1 MKKLIVFI
9 AIVFAMV
16 SVFAQ
21 QSESEEKVLTLKE
34 CNALCQQ
41 KAATELQN
49 KVGAAMTNPDPKVV
63 ANEIATAVM
72 KYQQVLSVNILTKAN
87 DVAASLY
94 FKKGQVNDM
103 IAKFKT
109 AMDEELGKIKA
120 DITTLQKDVKT
131 QGETLGAVVIVT
143 NQNTADIATMKPAVA
158 KNAADIE
165 KMTKELRQIYGYF
178 DFGFMTGLNKGLA
191 EMSLGAGIGIPFRY
205 FTVEGGISGGIDLTS
220 NNLTTA
226 ITAGM
231 IFPLKD
237 WGDKGEISFLFNGMF
252 YSIIKLPEDN
262 VNDKLL
268 GMAYYGGGNIG
279 VRHVLPVGEK
289 KVGLFFQG
297 ELDAMYGEGRDRT
310 ATGWKRTLEP
320 LVTVKLIFGVLF

>member
-21 QSESEEKVLTLKE
+21 AEEKITLKE
-34 CNALCQQ
+34 CSDLC
-41 KAATELQN
+41 KKAAATELEQ
-49 KVGAAMTNPDPKVV
+49 KVASAVTNPDPQK
-63 ANEIATAVM
+63 AAKEIATAVM
-72 KYQQVLSVNILTKAN
+72 KYQQVLSVNIIMKAN

-120 DITTLQKDVKT
+120 DITTLQKDVKA

-143 NQNTADIATMKPAVA
+143 NQNTADITTMKPAVA

-165 KMTKELRQIYGYF
+165 EMKKELRQIYGYF

-191 EMSLGAGIGIPFRY
+191 EMSLGTGIGIPFRY

-320 LVTVKLIFGVLF
+320 LVTAKLIFGVLF